1 VADAVEVFAPITLG
15 TCLWRESIG
24 DLELAETRARPGASL
39 PRHAHEHAC
48 LVVALQGS
56 FTEVFRTRSVV
67 CDVATSLFK
76 PAGEA
81 HTNNYGRVGARCLV
95 VEFRRS
101 KMEDICQ
108 RTRPL
113 DEVATVRSGAVM
125 RLATHVHCELA
136 RQDATSPLV
145 VEGLILELLGT
156 TFRYSGS
163 DTISRAPRW
172 LERLRERLHAEFT
185 SKLSIADLAADVDFH
200 PDYVS
205 RCFRQQYGMLIGE
218 YVRRLRVE
226 WAAHEI
232 KTTRTPL
239 VQIAQAA
246 GFSDQAE
253 FTRRFRELTGMT
265 PGHYRATHAATYTPS
280 HPEVPA
286 PRAPW

>member
-1 VADAVEVFAPITLG
+1 VANAVSDFAPITLG
-15 TCLWRESIG
+15 TCLWAESIG
-24 DLELAETRARPGASL
+24 DLDVAETRANPGLRL

-48 LVVALQGS
+48 LVVPLEGS
-56 FTEVFRTRSVV
+56 FTEAFQTRSVL

-95 VEFRRS
+95 VEFRPS
-101 KMEDICQ
+101 KMENICQ
-108 RTRPL
+108 RTRAF
-113 DEVATVRSGAVM
+113 DQVATVRSGAVM
-125 RLATHVHCELA
+125 QIATHVHCELA
-136 RQDATSPLV
+136 RQDALSPLV
-145 VEGLILELLGT
+145 VEGLVLELLGT

-172 LERLRERLHAEFT
+172 LERLRERLHDEFT
-185 SKLSIADLAADVDFH
+185 VKLSIADLAADVDLH

-232 KTTRTPL
+232 MTTQTPL

-246 GFSDQAE
+246 GFSDQSE
-253 FTRRFRELTGMT
+253 FTRRFRELTGTT
-265 PGHYRATHAATYTPS
+265 PGQYRATHAASFAPS
-280 HPEVPA
+280 S
-286 PRAPW
+286 